1 MQFTIK
7 TLLLS
12 TALIAI
18 GLVGLTEFSPAI
30 LAALHSNR
38 RPLVWVLELG
48 WIAASAS
55 LWAGGGVLLYPDRS
69 GQLRFVFR
77 CCVIQSIIGIGYL
90 ELFGPSMPKF

>member
-18 GLVGLTEFSPAI
+18 GLVGLMEFSSAI

-55 LWAGGGVLLYPDRS
+55 LWAGGGVLLFPDRS
-69 GQLRFVFR
+69 GRRIFVFI
-77 CCVIQSIIGIGYL
+77 CCVIQTIIGIGYL
-90 ELFGPSMPKF
+90 EALRP